1 MNPSRAKSTL
11 RVKMPERDI
20 RGQNITVKIGLK
32 FCKLIFLVVND
43 QIIYRFFKHK

>member
-1 MNPSRAKSTL
+1 MNPSRVKSE
-11 RVKMPERDI
+11 MPERDI